1 MLEKL
6 LLIVLSIILASC
18 GSMSVGPVN
27 PYDDDPLPNQP
38 MTIKAIVDPTL
49 LQCSIL
55 APCNVKIFL
64 VPASGLPNII
74 LDEITIQN
82 IPQSIT
88 INVQPDDYMID
99 VKGLSEQFHP
109 VFPDGYMIAN
119 EPGVTGIAINFESG
133 TEYVQ

>member
-1 MLEKL
+1 MLGKL
-6 LLIVLSIILASC
+6 FVVMLSLVLVSC
-18 GSMSVGPVN
+18 GAMSVGPVD
-27 PYDDDPLPNQP
+27 PYDDDPLSNQP
-38 MTIKAIVDPTL
+38 MTIKAMIDPTL
-49 LQCSIL
+49 LQCSVL

-64 VPASGLPNII
+64 VPASGLPNIT

-82 IPQSIT
+82 SPQSVT

-99 VKGLSEQFHP
+99 VRGLSENFHP

-119 EPGVTGIAINFESG
+119 EPGITGVAINFESG